1 MDFRLFNDLF
11 AFVLLICSKYGIDE
25 SHDISHSMNILNYAY
40 NIYETEI
47 YINPGIKEQKNII
60 LVSAILHDMCD
71 KKYMNEEEG
80 VENIKN
86 FLQEKINNEEINA
99 IVKIM
104 QTMSYSKVKKD
115 GFPELGIYQKAY
127 HIVREADLLCAYDFD
142 RCVIYDM
149 KVNKNKLTGSIE
161 HAEELFQNRVLRH
174 NEDKLFTT
182 EYAKA
187 KYPELHMQAI
197 QRIKTW
203 KSLIKK

>member
-47 YINPGIKEQKNII
+47 YINPGIKEQRNII

-71 KKYMNEEEG
+71 KKYMNEEQG
-80 VENIKN
+80 VENIKD

-149 KVNKNKLTGSIE
+149 KVNKN
-161 HAEELFQNRVLRH
+161 
-174 NEDKLFTT
+174 NE
-182 EYAKA
+182 Y
-187 KYPELHMQAI
+187 
-197 QRIKTW
+197 
-203 KSLIKK
+203 SL